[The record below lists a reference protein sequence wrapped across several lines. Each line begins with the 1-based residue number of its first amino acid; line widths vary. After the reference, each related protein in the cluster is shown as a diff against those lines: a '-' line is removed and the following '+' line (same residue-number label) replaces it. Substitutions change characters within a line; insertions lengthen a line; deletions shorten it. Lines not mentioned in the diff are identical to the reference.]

1 MKKHFAKA
9 AFAVAMIFCLSVC
22 VTAFADTA
30 NVQNKIT
37 FTDVDTQSE
46 QGQAIYKLANA
57 GIVSGNGDGTFT
69 PNGSLTRAELC
80 KMINLVFK
88 YTENASEQFA
98 DVTADDWFAP
108 YVLVAKKAGY
118 ITGYE
123 DGTFRGNN
131 NITREE
137 FCAILTRVNPL
148 YDLGLSAN
156 ITDEVSDWAKGYV
169 NLVVTGGLMSVEDGG
184 KFRATE
190 NMKRSEIAVVL
201 AKFVQAQQ
209 PSQGGSVI
217 GGGSSSGGSSS
228 GGSSS
233 GGSSSG
239 GSSSG
244 GSSSGGSSS
253 GGSSSGGSSSGNKDN
268 TGDNDDKDRETID
281 KENEKVVNGMKTV
294 YDQLNTQKK
303 TFRGTPLKI
312 VNIILETVNSTIA
325 DADSGKLI
333 TNDYVKKTYQDKVDE
348 AKALYDS
355 MPEGDQNSFKSEL
368 AKIDPDAVEY
378 LYTYFF

>member
-1 MKKHFAKA
+1 MNKVLLDDYVNNEKKLLDLEYEFIEK
-9 AFAVAMIFCLSVC
+9 LS
-22 VTAFADTA
+22 
-30 NVQNKIT
+30 KIRK
-37 FTDVDTQSE
+37 E
-46 QGQAIYKLANA
+46 K
-57 GIVSGNGDGTFT
+57 GISQ
-69 PNGSLTRAELC
+69 RELC

-190 NMKRSEIAVVL
+190 NMKRGEIAVVL

-253 GGSSSGGSSSGNKDN
+253 GGSSSGGSSSGGSSSGGSSSGGSSSGGSSSGDKDN

-333 TNDYVKKTYQDKVDE
+333 TNDYIKKTYQDKVDE

-355 MPEGDQNSFKSEL
+355 MPDGDQNSFKSEL